1 MGGSATV
8 DGATGMLRALGIRF
22 LNESGIELTGLPASL
37 TGLATIDVS
46 GLDPRIKDTE
56 VIVLCDVDNLLLG
69 KNGSA
74 AIFGPQKGA
83 SPGDVKNLDV
93 ALSQLSKVALAQ
105 TGRDMSTVKYGGT
118 AGGAAAGLY
127 ALVNAKL
134 VNGIDHFLHLTAFD
148 KSLEKSDLVITGEG
162 SIDEQ
167 TLQGKGPF
175 GVASMAKAKGLPVV
189 GLAGKVPLESNVNL
203 YKYFDILLAIGNQ
216 PTDLST
222 ALTNTAANLIRTS
235 SQLGNVL
242 ALQMSLMNKEVS

>member
-1 MGGSATV
+1 
-8 DGATGMLRALGIRF
+8 MLRALGIRF

-69 KNGSA
+69 ENGSA

-83 SPGDVKNLDV
+83 SPRDVKNLDV

-134 VNGIDHFLHLTAFD
+134 VNGIHHFLHLTAFD

-175 GVASMAKAKGLPVV
+175 GVANLAKAKGLPVV
-189 GLAGKVPLESNVNL
+189 GLAGKVPLESKANL
-203 YKYFDILLAIGNQ
+203 QKYFDILLAIGNQ

-242 ALQMSLMNKEVS
+242 ALQKSLMIKEVS